1 METSGRDGESLCA
14 CFVKQRR
21 HVYVPPRIAR
31 SKTSIP
37 RVLYMPRNA
46 RSKTS
51 ILHVIFIHFR
61 RQSLPM
67 TLELSTRQ
75 LVHSPFHQPV
85 SCGVVVCA
93 ITQIYQSDGCIPHTR
108 THLMVILTSESQ
120 KQRSRVTN
128 TVVAFTSQQAVP
140 SRSIDEPIVDQTHD
154 APVIMTADILPAS
167 MILLQQD
174 CRHSCSRI
182 FRLSKRRITRR
193 R

>member
-1 METSGRDGESLCA
+1 METSGRDGERLCA

-21 HVYVPPRIAR
+21 HVYVPPRIVR

-51 ILHVIFIHFR
+51 ILHVIFIHFS

-93 ITQIYQSDGCIPHTR
+93 ITQIYQSDGRIPHTH
-108 THLMVILTSESQ
+108 TYDGT
-120 KQRSRVTN
+120 
-128 TVVAFTSQQAVP
+128 
-140 SRSIDEPIVDQTHD
+140 IDVREPEAALKSHE
-154 APVIMTADILPAS
+154 
-167 MILLQQD
+167 
-174 CRHSCSRI
+174 H
-182 FRLSKRRITRR
+182 RR
-193 R
+193 RVCVSTSCTLTFH

>member
-21 HVYVPPRIAR
+21 HVYVPPRIVR

-51 ILHVIFIHFR
+51 ILHVIFIHFS

-93 ITQIYQSDGCIPHTR
+93 VTQIYQSDGRIPHPR
-108 THLMVILTSESQ
+108 THQMVLLTSESQ

-128 TVVAFTSQQAVP
+128 TVVAFASQQAVP
-140 SRSIDEPIVDQTHD
+140 SRSIDEPIIDQTHD
-154 APVIMTADILPAS
+154 APDARISYIRRPA
-167 MILLQQD
+167 
-174 CRHSCSRI
+174 
-182 FRLSKRRITRR
+182 
-193 R
+193 